1 MIPYL
6 VHPFQEI
13 KVTQKNQRWLNTD
26 GAVSVPVEAVT
37 TLSAASLGQSHYS
50 RGEERCF
57 GRPEADAVQQRY
69 LVKGWVQDRV
79 HRATGSRSMNFME
92 HYGNFHKAE

>member
-1 MIPYL
+1 MRFIYFKEKRGSNQTNIQLLILMIPYL

-37 TLSAASLGQSHYS
+37 TLRAASLGQSHYS

-57 GRPEADAVQQRY
+57 GRPEAHAVQQRY
-69 LVKGWVQDRV
+69 LVKG
-79 HRATGSRSMNFME
+79 
-92 HYGNFHKAE
+92 